1 MHYKVSQDPLYRAL
15 NEWNKLPAY
24 IRQSENK
31 AALKDKIRNSIV
43 NPFKKVYM

>member
-1 MHYKVSQDPLYRAL
+1 MHYKVRQDPLCRAI

-31 AALKDKIRNSIV
+31 AALKGKIRNSIV
-43 NPFKKVYM
+43 NLLKKVYM